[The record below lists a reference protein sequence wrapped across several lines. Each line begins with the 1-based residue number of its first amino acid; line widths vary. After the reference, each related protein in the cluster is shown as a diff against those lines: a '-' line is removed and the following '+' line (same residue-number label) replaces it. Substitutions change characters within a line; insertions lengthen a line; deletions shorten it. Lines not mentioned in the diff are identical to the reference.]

1 MRIKLL
7 SSIMRILGVLMI
19 VSIIP
24 LCAFASENNSSN
36 HISDVRFGPVGN
48 VTAENFDSVHSSIL
62 DLISKQISELQN
74 FYKNVSDASNATEL
88 KEVLANRRLENE
100 WITELQDFKVSGNE
114 KAADLDLSDS
124 LLRDLVNAMKS
135 LNVTD

>member
-1 MRIKLL
+1 MRIKRL

-24 LCAFASENNSSN
+24 LCAFASENNSSS
-36 HISDVRFGPVGN
+36 HMSDVRFGPVGN

-74 FYKNVSDASNATEL
+74 F
-88 KEVLANRRLENE
+88 
-100 WITELQDFKVSGNE
+100 KVSGNE
-114 KAADLDLSDS
+114 KAADLDISDS

-135 LNVTD
+135 LYVTD